1 MSPKKSFQTFKEKA
15 NNWLYDHMLL
25 RKTLENGWIFLVCT
39 LSALI
44 FAIGFNMFMDPGFSI
59 EGSHVMDHIVSGGV
73 SGMGQVVV
81 LFCEV
86 LGWKNID
93 ASLAYSILYF
103 VINIPVLLLA
113 FFKIGKKFA
122 IFTLINV
129 GEVSL
134 FMGLLNPTNVE
145 LMKIMSEFIATNGG
159 GFLGRAIFGG
169 VCTGLSTALAFKV
182 DISTGGVDIIAFY
195 VGLKKR
201 TTVGKYSAFINA
213 ITITSFT
220 LLECINNGFVIGE
233 VAQSLSK
240 VFFSGVYLLMVML
253 VIDTINVRN
262 KKLKVEVVTERL
274 ELGKDLI
281 SAVPHAATLI
291 KGEGVY
297 SGKERYIFTMVVSSY
312 ELKNV
317 IHFIKKKDPMSFVEV
332 TPLSQVYGRF
342 YTKPVK

>member
-1 MSPKKSFQTFKEKA
+1 
-15 NNWLYDHMLL
+15 MLL

-103 VINIPVLLLA
+103 VINVPVLLLA

-134 FMGLLNPTNVE
+134 FMGLLNPSIVE
-145 LMKIMSEFIATNGG
+145 LMKTMSEFIATNGG

-262 KKLKVEVVTERL
+262 KKLKIEVVTERL